1 MAYLVVKRP
10 AKKKYY
16 YLVKS
21 FREGKK
27 VRQRVL
33 KYFGTE
39 PPSPEKVE
47 RLKKE
52 LGK

>member
-1 MAYLVVKRP
+1 MAYLVVKRRGN
-10 AKKKYY
+10 KKYY
-16 YLVKS
+16 YLVKG

-27 VRQRVL
+27 VRQKTL

-39 PPSPEKVE
+39 PPSPEDVE

-52 LGK
+52 LGR